1 MATDFFERQSAARRN
16 TIWLI
21 GMFLVATAG
30 IVAATFFVALFA
42 MEGYDSYGG
51 ALDGH
56 GDQPRYEI
64 PLLAAGGALVMVVG
78 GTLFKVI
85 ELRSGG
91 GTGVA
96 SRLGGRRLYPNE
108 SGLAERK
115 LLNVVEEMAIASGV
129 PVPPVFLMEEPGIN
143 AFAAGYTPSD
153 AVVGVTRGAIEQL
166 SREQLQGVI
175 AHEFSHILNGDMKMS
190 IRLIGILHGI
200 LLLGLT
206 GQLLLRST
214 FFSGR
219 GSSDRNKGSAV
230 LVILAIGLALM
241 VLGFIGTF
249 IGGLMKAAVSRQRE
263 YLADASAVQFTRNPD
278 GIGGA
283 LKRIGAAS
291 SGSRLKTAAA
301 NEASHMFFAQGVFEG
316 FSGLMATHPPLTKR
330 ILAIE
335 PNWDGKYPEPIAAPT
350 SKRGR
355 PSTAAAAGVSQ
366 LAGSVA
372 EVNEAIDDTA
382 GEIID
387 LGIVDHAV
395 DQVGE
400 PQEIHRRYAAQ
411 VIAELPQVVRDAARE
426 PHEARAVVYCLLL
439 DARREV
445 RQKQIAALRQTA
457 DPAVLQAA
465 SKLQRPVAGV
475 EARGRLPLVDMCMPA
490 LRSMSASQF
499 EVFSKCV
506 HALVVADEN
515 LGLFEWT
522 LGLMIARHLEP
533 QYRKEHRVV
542 TLYYGLQRLGDEC
555 SMLLST
561 LAHVGHSDQ
570 QAEQAFRTAVPL
582 LPKVKLQWLPRNA
595 CSLAKLKEALDT
607 LSRVAERQRGQLLD
621 ACAEVICADGEVKVA
636 EAELLRGIADLLDCP
651 VPPLIAG
658 QPVNPAPAFWGAQDA

>member
-16 TIWLI
+16 TVWLI
-21 GMFLVATAG
+21 GMFLLATLG
-30 IVAATFFVALFA
+30 IVVATFFVTLFA

-56 GDQPRYEI
+56 GQQRGYEI

-78 GTLFKVI
+78 GTLFKVF

-91 GTGVA
+91 GSGVA
-96 SRLGGRRLYPNE
+96 SRLGGRRLHPNE

-219 GSSDRNKGSAV
+219 SRSDRGKGSAV
-230 LVILAIGLALM
+230 LVVLAIGLALM

-283 LKRIGAAS
+283 LKRIGAAAN
-291 SGSRLKTAAA
+291 GSKLKTPAA

-316 FSGLMATHPPLTKR
+316 FSGLMATHPPLPKR

-335 PNWDGKYPEPIAAPT
+335 PTWDGKYPEPIASVAA
-350 SKRGR
+350 SG
-355 PSTAAAAGVSQ
+355 AAASSAGVAGVSS
-366 LAGSVA
+366 LAG
-372 EVNEAIDDTA
+372 DTPA
-382 GEIID
+382 VTADTSDIVD
-387 LGIVDHAV
+387 LGIVDDAV
-395 DQVGE
+395 EQVGE
-400 PQEIHRRYAAQ
+400 PQEIHRQHAAK
-411 VIAELPQVVRDAARE
+411 VIAELPAAVRDAARE

-439 DARREV
+439 DSRREV
-445 RQKQIAALRQTA
+445 REKQIAALRQTA
-457 DPAVLQAA
+457 DPAVLHAA
-465 SKLQRPVAGV
+465 SKLQRDVANI
-475 EARGRLPLVDMCMPA
+475 EPRGRLPLVDMCIPA

-499 EVFSKCV
+499 DVFTKCV
-506 HALVVADEN
+506 HALVAADEN

-522 LGLMIARHLEP
+522 LGRIIERHLEP
-533 QYRKEHRVV
+533 EYRSQRRVV

-555 SMLLST
+555 SMLLAT
-561 LAHVGHSDQ
+561 LAHVGHNDQ
-570 QAEQAFRTAVPL
+570 QAEQAFRTAEPM
-582 LPKVKLQWLPRNA
+582 LPNVKLTWLPRNQ
-595 CSLAKLKEALDT
+595 CSLAKLKDALDT
-607 LSRVAERQRGQLLD
+607 LSRVAERQRGLVLD
-621 ACAEVICADGEVKVA
+621 ASAEVICADGEVKVA

-658 QPVNPAPAFWGAQDA
+658 QPVNPAPAFWGAKDA